1 MRCGCPVDTS
11 AKQKH
16 RPSRQARY
24 VNGCGN
30 PFSFLRVLRILSRY
44 ALGMTYRLAIAT
56 IVECAASRHLVIA
69 KVRVSGGHLCKAE
82 APTEPAG
89 EICKRLWQSV
99 FLFKDITDSFA
110 LTTLAGP
117 KAVIRLEREQ
127 LLTAASAVA
136 RFFQHCSESNV
147 TRNDKKLT
155 GYAMNV
161 KS

>member
-1 MRCGCPVDTS
+1 M
-11 AKQKH
+11 
-16 RPSRQARY
+16 
-24 VNGCGN
+24 
-30 PFSFLRVLRILSRY
+30 
-44 ALGMTYRLAIAT
+44 
-56 IVECAASRHLVIA
+56 
-69 KVRVSGGHLCKAE
+69 RVSGGHLCEAE

-89 EICKRLWQSV
+89 EICKRLRQSV